1 MTEKQIANEILRL
14 RQRIAELEK
23 LEIER
28 NQSEKVKRENIQ
40 LFETIFDNTHIMI
53 AYMDPRFNF
62 IIVNKAYAEA
72 DNRDPS
78 FFPGKNHFNLYPNAE
93 NEEIFKRVVET
104 GKPYY
109 IYDKPFEYAEHPER
123 GVTYWDWSLI
133 PIKDPGGP
141 VTGLVLTL
149 ENVTERKQAE
159 EALWRIEWM
168 LTGKSA
174 AEAGGSR
181 LQPYGDLTV
190 LNTSRLILDSVGRAV
205 LFDIVSDYL
214 DLLGTSAAVYEK
226 NGDYAFGIFSS
237 GWCQFM
243 DWASRQR
250 CGTPDNREAL
260 TSGRWLCHESCWTD
274 ASRLTI
280 ETGEPVDIKCRGGIH
295 LYAAPIRA
303 GGEIV
308 GSINFGYGDP
318 PRDPEKLRKLAE
330 TYGVNVEELID
341 RAKAYETRPPF
352 IIELAKKRL
361 HSSAHM
367 LGEIIERKRAEDE
380 VKKMADELA
389 RSNDDLYQFAYAASH
404 DLQEPLRGVEGF
416 VKLFAR
422 RYKGKLDEKAD
433 EFLEYIVEGVKRM
446 QVLIKDLL
454 EYSQVS
460 TKGRKL
466 KPMDSSL
473 AVAQALVNLKTAIEE
488 SGAVVTHDAL
498 PIVMADSSQLSR
510 LFQNLIG
517 NSIKFCREEPPEIHI
532 SAKQKENGWVFS
544 IKDNGI
550 GINPQN
556 SERIFAIFQRLHGY
570 EYPGT
575 GIGLALCRKIVERHG
590 GRIWAESELGKGA
603 TFYFTIPFME

>member
-1 MTEKQIANEILRL
+1 MAELPKDKTFGEFGLFVQEHGVKAHNMTEKQIANEILRL

-40 LFETIFDNTHIMI
+40 LFETIFDNTHILI

-62 IIVNKAYAEA
+62 IKVNKAYAEA

-78 FFPGKNHFNLYPNAE
+78 FFPGKNHFNLYHNAE

-104 GKPYY
+104 GEPYY
-109 IYDKPFEYAEHPER
+109 VYDKPFEYAEHPER

-133 PIKDPGGP
+133 PVKDPRGA
-141 VTGLVLTL
+141 VTGLVFSL
-149 ENVTERKQAE
+149 ENVT
-159 EALWRIEWM
+159 
-168 LTGKSA
+168 
-174 AEAGGSR
+174 
-181 LQPYGDLTV
+181 
-190 LNTSRLILDSVGRAV
+190 
-205 LFDIVSDYL
+205 
-214 DLLGTSAAVYEK
+214 
-226 NGDYAFGIFSS
+226 
-237 GWCQFM
+237 
-243 DWASRQR
+243 
-250 CGTPDNREAL
+250 
-260 TSGRWLCHESCWTD
+260 
-274 ASRLTI
+274 
-280 ETGEPVDIKCRGGIH
+280 
-295 LYAAPIRA
+295 
-303 GGEIV
+303 
-308 GSINFGYGDP
+308 
-318 PRDPEKLRKLAE
+318 
-330 TYGVNVEELID
+330 
-341 RAKAYETRPPF
+341 
-352 IIELAKKRL
+352 
-361 HSSAHM
+361 
-367 LGEIIERKRAEDE
+367 ERKRAEDE
-380 VKKMADELA
+380 VKKIAAEMA
-389 RSNDDLYQFAYAASH
+389 RSNADLQQFAYAASH

-416 VKLFAR
+416 VKLLAR
-422 RYKGKLDEKAD
+422 RYKGNLDEKAD
-433 EFLEYIVEGVKRM
+433 EFIEYIVEGVKRM
-446 QVLIKDLL
+446 QALIKDLL

-460 TKGRKL
+460 TKGKKL

-517 NSIKFCREEPPEIHI
+517 NSIKFCREEPPKIHI
-532 SAKQKENGWVFS
+532 SAKQKENEWVFS

-590 GRIWAESELGKGA
+590 GRIWVESELGKGA

>member
-1 MTEKQIANEILRL
+1 MAELPKDKTFGEFGLFVQEHGVKAHNMTEKQTANEILRL

-28 NQSEKVKRENIQ
+28 NQSEKVKKENIQ
-40 LFETIFDNTHIMI
+40 LCETIFDNTHILI

-62 IIVNKAYAEA
+62 IKVNKAYAEA
-72 DNRDPS
+72 DSRDPS
-78 FFPGKNHFNLYPNAE
+78 FFPGKNHFNLYPDAE

-104 GKPYY
+104 CEPYY
-109 IYDKPFEYAEHPER
+109 VYDKPFEYAEHPER

-133 PIKDPGGP
+133 PVKDPRGA

-149 ENVTERKQAE
+149 ENVTERK
-159 EALWRIEWM
+159 
-168 LTGKSA
+168 
-174 AEAGGSR
+174 
-181 LQPYGDLTV
+181 
-190 LNTSRLILDSVGRAV
+190 
-205 LFDIVSDYL
+205 
-214 DLLGTSAAVYEK
+214 
-226 NGDYAFGIFSS
+226 
-237 GWCQFM
+237 
-243 DWASRQR
+243 
-250 CGTPDNREAL
+250 
-260 TSGRWLCHESCWTD
+260 
-274 ASRLTI
+274 
-280 ETGEPVDIKCRGGIH
+280 
-295 LYAAPIRA
+295 
-303 GGEIV
+303 
-308 GSINFGYGDP
+308 
-318 PRDPEKLRKLAE
+318 
-330 TYGVNVEELID
+330 
-341 RAKAYETRPPF
+341 
-352 IIELAKKRL
+352 
-361 HSSAHM
+361 
-367 LGEIIERKRAEDE
+367 RAEDE
-380 VKKMADELA
+380 VKKMAAEMA
-389 RSNDDLYQFAYAASH
+389 RSNADLQQFACAASH

-422 RYKGKLDEKAD
+422 RYKGNLDEKAD
-433 EFLEYIVEGVKRM
+433 EFIEYIVEGVKRM
-446 QVLIKDLL
+446 QALIKDLL

-460 TKGRKL
+460 TKGKKL

-517 NSIKFCREEPPEIHI
+517 NSIKFCREEPPKIHI
-532 SAKQKENGWVFS
+532 SAKQKENEWVFS

-590 GRIWAESELGKGA
+590 GRIWVESELGKGA